1 MQYLIGILGL
11 IVLAAGA
18 WGFNSKDEQIKQQ
31 QVQQQNKQEVK
42 SNIDVN
48 QTDELEDYQVA
59 EIDFVN
65 AAELISAEVGSDLS
79 QAEIDGLMFMRE
91 EEKLAR
97 DVYLALYEY
106 WNISIFNNIANSEST
121 HMEAVLTS
129 LKKYDLTDPAS
140 NKRGEFVNSDLQK
153 LYDQL
158 VVEGKKSR
166 ESAFTVGAKIE
177 DLDIRDLELN
187 INATSNSDIL
197 IVYESLQRGSRNHLR
212 ALNRQLL
219 NETGSNY
226 VPEFISEEEFNA
238 IIASS
243 VERGSVHGQGNQ
255 NSKGT
260 GQGGGRGQGR
270 N

>member
-121 HMEAVLTS
+121 HMEAVLTL

-140 NKRGEFVNSDLQK
+140 NKRGEFVNSDLQN
-153 LYDQL
+153 LYDQ
-158 VVEGKKSR
+158 S
-166 ESAFTVGAKIE
+166 T
-177 DLDIRDLELN
+177 
-187 INATSNSDIL
+187 
-197 IVYESLQRGSRNHLR
+197 
-212 ALNRQLL
+212 
-219 NETGSNY
+219 
-226 VPEFISEEEFNA
+226 
-238 IIASS
+238 
-243 VERGSVHGQGNQ
+243 
-255 NSKGT
+255 
-260 GQGGGRGQGR
+260 
-270 N
+270 